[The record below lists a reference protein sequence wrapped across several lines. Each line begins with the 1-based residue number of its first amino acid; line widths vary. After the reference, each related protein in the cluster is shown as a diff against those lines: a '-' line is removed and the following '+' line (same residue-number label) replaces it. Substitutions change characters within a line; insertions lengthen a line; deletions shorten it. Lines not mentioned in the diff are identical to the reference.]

1 MPWFKVDDNLAF
13 HQKAL
18 QAGNAAM
25 GLWVRAGSWCAQQ
38 LTDGYVPL
46 EMARTLGTKQEAKR
60 LVDAR
65 LWFEREGG
73 YEFWQWSEEGRQPT
87 RTEVETKRKEAR
99 ERQRRAREK
108 ALVSQRDKRRDI
120 DSDAPR
126 DSSVTDSAS
135 HDSPDP
141 TRPVPKN
148 STSSEARKRAT
159 RLPDDWRPTEAD
171 VEWQRA
177 KGISDLLARRAFEK
191 FVNYWRAKSGKDAAK
206 LDWSATWRNWL
217 LTELER
223 QPKGAN
229 IEDAAGWAR

>member
-46 EMARTLGTKQEAKR
+46 EMARTLGTRQEAKR

-65 LWFEREGG
+65 LWMETEGG
-73 YEFWQWSEEGRQPT
+73 YAFWQWSEEGRQPT
-87 RTEVETKRKEAR
+87 RTEVEAKRKDAR

-108 ALVSQRDKRRDI
+108 AIESQRDKQR
-120 DSDAPR
+120 DSDGDR
-126 DSSVTDSAS
+126 SVTDAVS

-141 TRPVPKN
+141 TRPDPKN
-148 STSSEARKRAT
+148 SSSSGPRKRAT

-177 KGISDLLARRAFEK
+177 RGISDLLARRAFEK
-191 FVNYWRAKSGKDAAK
+191 FGNYWRAKSGKDATK

-217 LTELER
+217 LTEQDR
-223 QPKGAN
+223 QPATARS
-229 IEDAAGWAR
+229 DRPAGWEFGGA